1 VNDQFLINAT
11 TGERRTGIS
20 EEEARNVAAAHVIPE
35 LKIKD
40 ISLLESTDAHH
51 EYRVGPLPAY
61 VISYDHPEDIKA
73 YIALNSGAFMKIR
86 HRNWRWFD
94 FLWMSHT
101 MDYQGRDDFNNLLLR
116 VFSLFGVLTVMSGF
130 LLWGYSSPTLRKWRQ
145 GRR

>member
-1 VNDQFLINAT
+1 
-11 TGERRTGIS
+11 
-20 EEEARNVAAAHVIPE
+20 
-35 LKIKD
+35 
-40 ISLLESTDAHH
+40 
-51 EYRVGPLPAY
+51 PLPAY

-73 YIALNSGAFMKIR
+73 FIAVNSGAFMKIR

-130 LLWGYSSPTLRKWRQ
+130 LLWGYSSPRQTLVFTGAFALTSLFTGMSKAITFGFGHGQRCIP
-145 GRR
+145 